1 MISLF
6 SLAGLIFCPVRLGEC
21 GKGVMEGLGLLSE
34 IQVEITVLRWMWLR
48 SRSLDRDILKEEE
61 LYLGHN

>member
-6 SLAGLIFCPVRLGEC
+6 SLAALIFCPVRLGEC

-34 IQVEITVLRWMWLR
+34 IQVEITVLGWMWL
-48 SRSLDRDILKEEE
+48 RSLDRDILKDEE
-61 LYLGHN
+61 LYLGHI